1 MADGFFRTKSGFTVV
16 QNPVV
21 KDMNLSL
28 KAKGLYLVIQSYIT
42 MPDKKWKKDEFR
54 KYASE
59 GKKAFDNAWNELK
72 DNGYLKVHMFA
83 KAKNWIVEYE
93 LLDEQQLGPHT
104 YYYNSKGE
112 VTKTNED
119 RVGKKASND
128 ADADDSVSASQT
140 QNTQVEEENQHI
152 PPFGSNVKGTNDE
165 GTYDECIYDE
175 RCYVDGSNDAS
186 YDDEGANN
194 SNTLGLNT
202 ETKLFIKNEN
212 NTYSKASL
220 NPINQE
226 EKRIQIVDKRNHVSS
241 MGMERTIDTSPRVQ
255 IDHEYYFL
263 ESEEDAIQKDIY
275 WNTGLPLDIAN
286 RPDDVARYLMVL
298 ANWEANEHMDF
309 NKKSIFILVLESL
322 AEMILEKDEKIYA
335 DRRVNPE
342 DVISQINH
350 ICEIDPRSN
359 LIFFM
364 DVVIDRYTNAI
375 KEFEIKKPKKY
386 IKSIIWNAFYTYQ
399 VDIASMAAKLP
410 PC

>member
-1 MADGFFRTKSGFTVV
+1 MADGFFRAKSGFTVV

-42 MPDKKWKKDEFR
+42 MPDKKWRKDDFR

-83 KAKNWIVEYE
+83 KAKNWVVEYE

-104 YYYNSKGE
+104 LYYNSEGK

-119 RVGKKASND
+119 RANRKVNKE
-128 ADADDSVSASQT
+128 ADVDVSTSAEIPEKDPK
-140 QNTQVEEENQHI
+140 EEVSQHI
-152 PPFGSNVKGTNDE
+152 PPFGSNVKGINDE
-165 GTYDECIYDE
+165 GIDDEGINDE

-186 YDDEGANN
+186 YNDKGANTN
-194 SNTLGLNT
+194 NTLGLNPNS
-202 ETKLFIKNEN
+202 KIFIKNQDN
-212 NTYSKASL
+212 NFVKASL

-226 EKRIQIVDKRNHVSS
+226 EKRIQVVDKRNCASQL
-241 MGMERTIDTSPRVQ
+241 GMERKIDTSPRVQ
-255 IDHEYYFL
+255 IEHEYYFL
-263 ESEEDAIQKDIY
+263 DSEEAAIQKDIH
-275 WNTGLPLDIAN
+275 WNSGLPIDIAN
-286 RPDDVARYLMVL
+286 RPADVARYLMVL
-298 ANWEANEHMDF
+298 ANWEATEHMDF

-322 AEMILEKDEKIYA
+322 TEMILEKDEKIYA

-342 DVISQINH
+342 DVIYQINH

-359 LIFFM
+359 LMFFM

-399 VDIASMAAKLP
+399 VDIASMAAKIP